1 MSLRRSLSDWRDEV
15 VVVRRLSFASRSRT
29 WRSLR
34 SRKALWL
41 TIGKYK
47 VTMTDCEE
55 CHLRSSVLSFSS

>member
-1 MSLRRSLSDWRDEV
+1 MSLRRSLSDWSDEV

-41 TIGKYK
+41 E
-47 VTMTDCEE
+47 DCKQRD
-55 CHLRSSVLSFSS
+55 LTADANDLTYAALF